1 MNSKLGKILTIV
13 ALAAIYQMGFAQ
25 TFDESDHD
33 DELNFISQALVDVGV
48 NEPQDA
54 IGIVIGIICPSGAIT
69 NADFQQRCNEVA
81 GAGLSANPTAGDG
94 LQAMA
99 PEEDAVVAS
108 SSVDSSSGHI
118 DNVGNRISAARGASV
133 AAAHSNGFNW
143 STGAAGDGTSPWGFF
158 INGLYVSADR
168 DATSRESGFE
178 SDDYGVTGGIDY
190 TFSHKFIF
198 GLAFGYK
205 NSDADIDANG
215 GKLETDSISYFAYWS
230 IYPDD
235 AWYIDAIAGYTD
247 NDHDQVRNV
256 IYTIGGPGSGLGT
269 GSNTINNSAISDTES
284 DEISVSVTAGHN
296 FYNGPLTFSPY
307 GRVEYAD
314 IEIDGFTER
323 MSMSV
328 PTALG
333 SGLALNIDDQ
343 DFESLTLTF
352 GATASTQWGDRFFPH
367 ATAEYVHEFENDNA
381 SITGRFVNDS
391 SGTTFFLPTD
401 RPDRDFFNLGV
412 GITAIISDRITG
424 FARYQAL
431 LGYRD
436 LDVHAVEAGI
446 RFGF

>member
-13 ALAAIYQMGFAQ
+13 ALSATYQMGLAT
-25 TFDESDHD
+25 TFDSSQD
-33 DELNFISQALVDVGV
+33 DELSFVSQALVDVGA

-54 IGIVIGIICPSGAIT
+54 IGIVIGIVCPSGAIT
-69 NADFQQRCNEVA
+69 NDDFQQRCNEVV

-143 STGAAGDGTSPWGFF
+143 STGAAGDGSSPWGFF

-178 SDDYGVTGGIDY
+178 SDDYGVTGGVDY
-190 TFSHKFIF
+190 TFSDKFIF

-215 GKLETDSISYFAYWS
+215 GELETDSVSYFAYWS

-269 GSNTINNSAISDTES
+269 GSNTISNSAVSDTDS
-284 DEISVSVTAGHN
+284 DEISVSVTAGYN

-314 IEIDGFTER
+314 IEIDGFTES
-323 MSMSV
+323 MSMSA

-352 GATASTQWGDRFFPH
+352 GATASTQWGDRFFPQ

-381 SITGRFVNDS
+381 PITGRFVNDS
-391 SGTTFFLPTD
+391 SRTTFFLATD
-401 RPDRDFFNLGV
+401 RPDRNFFNLGV
-412 GITAIISDRITG
+412 GITAMISDRITG